1 MKAFSK
7 TRDKWYASLL
17 VLLLGA
23 GVLFEYHA
31 PVIEERSE
39 ESRSSRSEA
48 EVLSEFDEET
58 ERHRRKSPGPA
69 AAGSTAGL
77 QNRFRSFLAA
87 NFLGSGACIR
97 PALLPSTK
105 TPVGFS

>member
-87 NFLGSGACIR
+87 NFLVAHTSHRVRG
-97 PALLPSTK
+97 LHPSRA
-105 TPVGFS
+105 PPIH